1 MKRISRFLIALI
13 AAGILFQ
20 HYTHGNAESLDW
32 ESAVATM
39 KKGANEMIE
48 GRKLMQQKKDPA
60 SAEKMIKDGHRVM
73 MNAEKD
79 LIKAQN
85 GLMRQGAKMM
95 MDGLK
100 VLQTKNDTGDAEKI
114 MARGQ
119 QMILEADKMMA
130 DTRPEKMMQGSRTMM
145 RGLRMR
151 QEKDLK
157 TADRLMTEG
166 EGMMRDP
173 EQEGK
178 DKN

>member
-1 MKRISRFLIALI
+1 MKRISRFLIALF
-13 AAGILFQ
+13 AVGILFQ
-20 HYTHGNAESLDW
+20 PYTYGNAESLDW
-32 ESAVATM
+32 ESSIATM

-48 GRKLMQQKKDPA
+48 GRKLMQQKKDPG
-60 SAEKMIKDGHRVM
+60 SAEKRIKDGHRMM

-79 LIKAQN
+79 LIRAQN

-95 MDGLK
+95 MDGLR
-100 VLQTKNDTGDAEKI
+100 VLKTKNDSGEAEKL
-114 MARGQ
+114 MAQGQ

-151 QEKDLK
+151 QERDLN

-166 EGMMRDP
+166 QGMMRDA